1 MAELV
6 PVSEAK
12 ARLSELIRD
21 SDRED
26 ILLMRHSHPVAVL
39 LSTRRYEDLLERLD
53 DLEDRLAVHE
63 AEGEDVTVP
72 WEKLKIEMG
81 WSLDSDGLTA

>member
-6 PVSEAK
+6 SISAAK
-12 ARLSELIRD
+12 ARLSELVRD

-26 ILLMRHSHPVAVL
+26 VLLMRHSHPVAVL
-39 LSTRRYEDLLERLD
+39 LSARRYEDLLERID

-63 AEGEDVTVP
+63 AEGDDVSIP
-72 WEKLKIEMG
+72 WEKLKIEMA
-81 WSLDSDGLTA
+81 S